1 MNAPLRA
8 EDVARAFF
16 AKHHHRVQ
24 TVDSH
29 TGGEAT
35 RLIVSGLGPIPGLIP
50 GQSMAEKRCWFQQNL
65 DPVRL
70 RLTREPRGHR
80 DMVAAALTEPV
91 SPGAA
96 FGLIY
101 MDACRYPH
109 LCGHATIGAVT
120 SVLELGLLGPGSGP
134 DNTRVQPSP
143 ENPLILTLTVD
154 TPSGSL
160 PVQARL
166 DPANPSRVSSVTLIS
181 VPAFVFA
188 ENVLLD
194 VPSRLFGLERL
205 RVDLVCVGGFFAM
218 VDLDQQGLEIDTAS
232 PRRIIDLGM
241 EVIRLANEQIR
252 VHHPLRP
259 DVATV
264 DVTEFYRHTG
274 CREGH
279 GFVVY
284 GESHL
289 DRSPC
294 GTGTT
299 AKLTLLRRK
308 GLLADGAEYVNHGPL
323 RTAFTACVHEQTT
336 VGDFPAVTVRFTG
349 SAHLTGLHEFVLDPN
364 DPFPEGYLL

>member
-1 MNAPLRA
+1 MNASLRA
-8 EDVARAFF
+8 EDVSRAFF
-16 AKHHHRVQ
+16 TRHPRRVQ

-35 RLIVSGLGPIPGLIP
+35 RLIVSGIGLIP
-50 GQSMAEKRCWFQQNL
+50 GPSMTEKRCWFQQNL
-65 DPVRL
+65 DPIRL

-120 SVLELGLLGPGSGP
+120 SMLELGLLDPGRGPN
-134 DNTRVQPSP
+134 DTRIQPSSEDP
-143 ENPLILTLTVD
+143 FILTLVVD
-154 TPSGSL
+154 TPSGPL
-160 PVQARL
+160 PVEARL
-166 DPANPSRVSSVTLIS
+166 DPADTSRVSSVTLTS

-188 ENVLLD
+188 ENVYLD
-194 VPSRLFGLERL
+194 VPPRLFGLEWL

-218 VDLDQQGLEIDTAS
+218 VDLDQPGLEIDTAS
-232 PRRIIDLGM
+232 SRQIIDLGM
-241 EVIRLANEQIR
+241 EIIHLANEQVR

-274 CREGH
+274 RCEGH

-299 AKLTLLRRK
+299 AKLTLLRHK
-308 GLLADGAEYVNHGPL
+308 GLLTDDTEYVNSGPL
-323 RTAFTACVHEQTT
+323 RTTFTARVHEQTT
-336 VGDFPAVTVRFTG
+336 VGDYPAVTVRFTG
-349 SAHLTGLHEFVLDPN
+349 SSHLTGLHEFVLDPN